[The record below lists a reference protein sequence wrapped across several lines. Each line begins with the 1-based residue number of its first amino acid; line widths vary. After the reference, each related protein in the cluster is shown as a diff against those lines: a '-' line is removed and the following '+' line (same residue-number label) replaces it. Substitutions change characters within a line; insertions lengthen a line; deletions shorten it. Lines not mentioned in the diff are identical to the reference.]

1 MSYVVVKLSDTLVKN
16 YQYEGEVVQLQDK
29 ENPHI
34 ICRIGKRS
42 KTFSLNYTVRGVRR
56 IKKLGKAL
64 THRVVDIRKK
74 ALKLLIRASD
84 GFGADFEIVNDII
97 DEPYMTHVKT
107 RQKSFKPELSKLE
120 NHIRPFFGH
129 LEFDQITPA
138 IIDCFIEEKLETLS
152 YSTIDKLSAIARKI
166 GRFAVES
173 GAHPINPFI
182 SWKQFNR
189 DNTRTETLLPQ
200 QVQPFINCCKADNS
214 EVPRDALLLCLGS
227 GGRIGELMRIKVSD
241 VNLDNKIIKLPT
253 TKSQKPQVLLLNTF
267 TIDIVK
273 RRMEKATNEWL
284 FPSTRNVAHHIS
296 YPRACYARVQARML
310 ALGHDI
316 SNLRNHD
323 LRRVFTTLAYSSSK
337 NLLTVSR
344 LIHHGSLKV
353 TERYLQYQDDTL
365 LETSEAVADVL
376 LGN

>member
-1 MSYVVVKLSDTLVKN
+1 MSYVVVKLSDTLVRN
-16 YQYEGEVVQLQDK
+16 YQYEGEAVLLQDK

-42 KTFSLNYTVRGVRR
+42 KTFSLNYTVRGVRK

-74 ALKLLIRASD
+74 ALKLLVRASD
-84 GFGADFEIVNDII
+84 GFGADFETVNDII

-107 RQKSFKPELSKLE
+107 RQKNFKPELSKLE
-120 NHIRPFFGH
+120 NHFRPFFGH
-129 LEFDQITPA
+129 LEFDQISPA
-138 IIDCFIEEKLETLS
+138 LIDCFIEEKLETLS

-166 GRFAVES
+166 GRMAVES
-173 GAHPINPFI
+173 GAHPTNPFI

-189 DNTRTETLLPQ
+189 DNTRTETLLPH
-200 QVQPFINCCKADNS
+200 QVQPFINCCKADKS

-227 GGRIGELMRIKVSD
+227 GGRIGELMRIKIND
-241 VNLDNKIIKLPT
+241 VNLDSNIIKLPT

-296 YPRACYARVQARML
+296 YPRACYERVQTRML

>member
-1 MSYVVVKLSDTLVKN
+1 MSYVVVKLSDTLVRN
-16 YQYEGEVVQLQDK
+16 YQYEGEVVQLQDRD
-29 ENPHI
+29 NPHI

-42 KTFSLNYTVRGVRR
+42 KTFSLNYTVHGVRK
-56 IKKLGKAL
+56 IKKLGKVL
-64 THRVVDIRKK
+64 THRMVDIRKK
-74 ALKLLIRASD
+74 ALKLLVRASD
-84 GFGADFEIVNDII
+84 GFGADFETINDII
-97 DEPYMTHVKT
+97 DEPYKTHVKT

-120 NHIRPFFGH
+120 KHIRPFFGH

-138 IIDCFIEEKLETLS
+138 LIDCFIEEKLETLS
-152 YSTIDKLSAIARKI
+152 YSTLDKLSAIARKI
-166 GRFAVES
+166 GRMAVES

-189 DNTRTETLLPQ
+189 DNTRTETLLPH
-200 QVQPFINCCKADNS
+200 QVQPFINCCKTDKS

-241 VNLDNKIIKLPT
+241 INLDSKIIKLPS

-284 FPSTRNVAHHIS
+284 FPSTRKVGHHIS
-296 YPRACYARVQARML
+296 YPRACYDRVQARML

-323 LRRVFTTLAYSSSK
+323 LRRVFGTLACEQSQDLMS
-337 NLLTVSR
+337 VSR
-344 LIHHGSLKV
+344 LLHHGSVGV
-353 TERYLQYQDDTL
+353 TQRYIQYQDTKL
-365 LETSEAVADVL
+365 LETTEAVAGVL